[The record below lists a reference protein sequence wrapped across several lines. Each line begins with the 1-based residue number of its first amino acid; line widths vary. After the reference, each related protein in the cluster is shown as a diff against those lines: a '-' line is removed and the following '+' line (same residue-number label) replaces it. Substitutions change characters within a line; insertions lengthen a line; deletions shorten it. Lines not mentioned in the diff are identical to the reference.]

1 MQAFLISPQAEE
13 SAILTVILQKAG
25 LMVRSSK
32 QLTRISE
39 TWPRDPVD
47 LILIAAG
54 GIDADLLTAIR
65 QIRLQTAVPVLLIL
79 DQVPETGQ
87 VECLEAGIDH
97 LICRPY
103 GNRLL
108 IAQINALL
116 RRTAGTALFQLPKF
130 TQQDVVLDPSNRTVR
145 VGTSGPVHLTH
156 LEFRLLHTL
165 ITHPGQ
171 VIPSENI
178 VEHVWGYSGD
188 GNRELVRGLVQRLRS
203 KVEPDPAHP
212 RYIKNELGVGYYFE
226 KSG

>member
-25 LMVRSSK
+25 LLVHSSR

-39 TWPRDPVD
+39 TWPKDPVD

-54 GIDADLLTAIR
+54 GMDADLLAAVR
-65 QIRLQTAVPVLLIL
+65 QIRLQTAVPMLLIL
-79 DQVPETGQ
+79 DQVPETRQ

-97 LICRPY
+97 LVSRPY

-116 RRTAGTALFQLPKF
+116 RRTAGTAIFQLPKF

-145 VGTSGPVHLTH
+145 VGSSGPVHLTH

-171 VIPSENI
+171 VIPSEHI
-178 VEHVWGYSGD
+178 VEHVWGYAGE

-226 KSG
+226 KAD